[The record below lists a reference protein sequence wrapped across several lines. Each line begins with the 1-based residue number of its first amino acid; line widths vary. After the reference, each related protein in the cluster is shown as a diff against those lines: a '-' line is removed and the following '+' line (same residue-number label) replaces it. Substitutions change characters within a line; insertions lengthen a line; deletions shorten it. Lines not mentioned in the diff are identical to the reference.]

1 MEDLLKT
8 EDKDTNI
15 AVVLLS
21 SIIAVIILLFAAT
34 QIGDNFTFSQ
44 ILTFMI
50 NGVVIFI
57 MFVKG
62 LGRYR
67 FSIDLVHSIFCLL
80 FFWIAPIVQISTGF
94 NAWGIKV
101 GVADTVKANILI
113 LIWLVFYNIGSL
125 LVHDYSFK
133 IKEIDF
139 LEIPKRPIICLWC
152 LTICLTAL
160 VMIKNKFRIENI
172 SFSNSERQS
181 VDLLVGHC
189 AVAFFTF
196 STIIT
201 ALWFKS
207 NNYPVFFVVVSVV
220 CLLLT
225 CFPTS
230 LSRYAAGSIY
240 VCLLVNVCF
249 WFQKKHRFMLLMTI
263 GIIFMFPVMDL
274 YRYRSIKEVSF
285 SEIVNS
291 IFSVKKY
298 FNSGNYDAYQMLI
311 VTIKY
316 TEKYGV
322 TYGRQLMGA
331 LLFFIPR
338 QIWNT
343 KPIGSGAYMA
353 GILNLEFNNISCPIV
368 GEAYINFGLIGI
380 VVFAFMFGYFM
391 KKIDNTYWAQSKGD
405 FSYISLLYFYLL
417 PYTFFLCRGDMM
429 STWAYLFANIVVLYF
444 LVKILQKCVGD
455 TKE

>member
-8 EDKDTNI
+8 EDKETNI

-34 QIGDNFTFSQ
+34 QIGDKFTFSQ

-57 MFVKG
+57 MFVRG
-62 LGRYR
+62 LSRYR
-67 FSIDLVHSIFCLL
+67 FSIDLIHSLFCLL

-101 GVADTVKANILI
+101 TTSDTIKANVLI
-113 LIWLVFYNIGSL
+113 LIWLLFYNIGCITVRNNRYEIKRVSL
-125 LVHDYSFK
+125 TD
-133 IKEIDF
+133 
-139 LEIPKRPIICLWC
+139 IPEKPIMILWS
-152 LTICLTAL
+152 LTIIYTLITVA
-160 VMIKNKFRIENI
+160 KNGFRIEEV
-172 SFSNSERQS
+172 SFSDTGKQSLNLLIGNSS
-181 VDLLVGHC
+181 L
-189 AVAFFTF
+189 AFMTF

-201 ALWFKS
+201 TLWFKN
-207 NNYPVFFVVVSVV
+207 NNYSRFFSFISVI

-240 VCLLVNVCF
+240 VCLLVNVCC
-249 WFQKKHRFMLLMTI
+249 WFQKKHRFMFLMAL
-263 GIIFMFPVMDL
+263 GIVFAFPVMDL

-285 SEIVNS
+285 AEIMNS
-291 IFSVKKY
+291 IFSVKNY

-311 VTIKY
+311 VTTKY
-316 TEKYGV
+316 VEKYGV

-353 GILNLEFNNISCPIV
+353 DVLNLEFNNISCPIV

-380 VVFAFMFGYFM
+380 IVFAFMFGYFV
-391 KKIDNTYWAQSKGD
+391 KKIDNTYWNRIEGE

-429 STWAYLFANIVVLYF
+429 STWAYLFANLVVLYF
-444 LVKILQKCVGD
+444 LVKILQKSGGD